1 MRRILLLAVSAVSAI
16 FAAGLFTAGPAL
28 AATPAETTTF
38 CPFTGGIQLPDGRV
52 EFGVEADGAGCV
64 VVAGDTSGVT
74 LEQVV
79 LAPGWTDEVK
89 DSGPKR
95 VDVRFTEPATGDRHE
110 VRVEVG
116 RTEVK

>member
-1 MRRILLLAVSAVSAI
+1 MRRIPLLAVSAVSATL
-16 FAAGLFTAGPAL
+16 AAGLFTAGPAL

-38 CPFTGGIQLPDGRV
+38 CPFPGGIQLADGSV

-64 VVAGDTSGVT
+64 VVDGTTRGVT
-74 LEQVV
+74 LVEVV
-79 LAPGWTDEVK
+79 LAPGWTDEIK

-95 VDVRFTEPATGDRHE
+95 VEVRFTEPATGDRHE
-110 VRVEVG
+110 VRVEPG